1 MEPRELYRQIFGI
14 EEPWI
19 VSEVRLDAEATELHV
34 TVSHRGSNRLA
45 CPECGT
51 SCAGY
56 DHTSRTWRHLDTCQ
70 HKTLIHCDVPRVDCP
85 EHGVRAVSVPWA
97 VRNSRFT
104 LLFEAFAID
113 MLGMLSM
120 SDASRM
126 LRIGWDALDGIRSRA
141 VARGLE
147 RRREEDATRIVRHLS
162 IDETS
167 FAKRHE
173 YVTVVSDQETGA
185 VLHVSDGHSAASLE
199 DYFRGLTAAQKKA
212 IRTVSID
219 MSKAYIKAVR
229 EHLPE
234 AKICFDKYHIAAQ
247 LSKAV
252 DQVRRQEQKVLRSKD
267 DTRLNRSRTTWL
279 RNPDNMT
286 LEEFEKL
293 QALRKHGLKT
303 GRAWVYKENAMTIL
317 KYTSRRFAEFA
328 WKTWLAGASRT
339 HLTPI
344 KKVAGM
350 VREHLDGIIN
360 AQAYRRTNALAESH
374 NARIQKLKRR
384 AHGYRNRARFREAI
398 LFELGQLDLYPR
410 LAESTH
416 SISG

>member
-1 MEPRELYRQIFGI
+1 MEPTELYRQIFGI

-19 VSEVRLDAEATELHV
+19 VSEVQLDAEASELHV
-34 TVSHRGSNRLA
+34 TVNHRRSNGLA

-51 SCAGY
+51 ACAGY
-56 DHTSRTWRHLDTCQ
+56 DHTPRTWRHLDTCQ
-70 HKTLIHCDVPRVDCP
+70 HKTLIHCDVPRVECP
-85 EHGVRAVSVPWA
+85 EHGVRVVSVPWA
-97 VRNSRFT
+97 ERNSRFT

-113 MLGMLSM
+113 MLRMLSM
-120 SDASRM
+120 SEASRM

-141 VARGLE
+141 VARGLQ
-147 RRREEDATRIVRHLS
+147 RRAAEDATRIVRHLS

-173 YVTVVSDQETGA
+173 YVTVVTDQETGA
-185 VLHVSDGHSAASLE
+185 VLHVCDGHSAASLE
-199 DYFRGLTAAQKKA
+199 EYFCGLTAAQKKA

-234 AKICFDKYHIAAQ
+234 AKICFDKYHVAAQ
-247 LSKAV
+247 LSKSV
-252 DQVRRQEQKVLRSKD
+252 DQVRREEQKELRAKD
-267 DTRLNRSRTTWL
+267 DTRLNRSRITWL
-279 RNPDNMT
+279 RNPRNMT
-286 LEEFEKL
+286 PEEFDRLE
-293 QALRKHGLKT
+293 ALRKHGLKT
-303 GRAWVYKENAMTIL
+303 GRAWSYKENAMMIL
-317 KYTSRRFAEFA
+317 RYTSRRFAAIA

-339 HLTPI
+339 HLKPI
-344 KKVAGM
+344 RKVARM
-350 VREHLDGIIN
+350 IREHLDGIIN
-360 AQAYRRTNALAESH
+360 AQAYRRTNAIAESH

-384 AHGYRNRARFREAI
+384 AHGYRNRQRFREAI

-410 LAESTH
+410 LAPLTH